1 MRIAVFIFS
10 LLLYFVCGQ
19 LGALT
24 SWESISICLFVYFL
38 LDFLAGLGN
47 RIVILDLSLV
57 IAGLT
62 CLLMPVI
69 FYHTYGASNT
79 LARLWRKYMLIP
91 SDEYFSFAVPSVIAM
106 AIGYRIPVMR
116 LKYSSNPKRYLDN
129 VKEYLADKPKLG
141 LTLIGAGVAS
151 GIVGIFMP
159 AILKEVFFLAA
170 HLTFV
175 GVFYVIYSP
184 SKKKRN
190 VIIFVLALMLGQTIA
205 TGMFGEMVN
214 MLACSVVL
222 ILLGRKISFPLKI
235 GVAVAGIFFLL
246 VLQAVKLDYRERTWN
261 QGTGADPAYFAELV
275 TEKVTSPS
283 VLFDNPNKLF
293 FVAVRANQGWLVA
306 TTIYNVPSRHPF
318 ANGETIWQSVA
329 AAIVPRILW
338 PDKPEAGG
346 KANLKRFWGYDI
358 RGFSMNIGPMGE
370 AYANFG
376 VFGGVIYMFFY
387 GLFFNFML
395 SIILK
400 KAERRPSLVLWIP
413 FLFFYAIGV
422 ETDLLST
429 MGSLVKGLMF
439 TAIAFWIFRTRFN
452 IKL

>member
-1 MRIAVFIFS
+1 MRIVVLIFS
-10 LLLYFVCGQ
+10 ILLYFACDQQGT
-19 LGALT
+19 LS
-24 SWESISICLFVYFL
+24 SWESLSICLFVYFL

-47 RIVILDLSLV
+47 RIVILDLSLI
-57 IAGLT
+57 IASLT
-62 CLLMPVI
+62 CLLLPVI
-69 FYHTYGASNT
+69 FYHTYTVTNP
-79 LARLWRKYMLIP
+79 LAKLWAKYMPIP

-106 AIGYRIPVMR
+106 AIGYRIPVVR

-141 LTLIGAGVAS
+141 LILIGVGVGS
-151 GIVGIFMP
+151 GIVGLVMP
-159 AILKEVFFLAA
+159 AILKEVFFLSS

-184 SKKKRN
+184 RKNKRN
-190 VIIFVLALMLGQTIA
+190 VIIFVLTLMLGQTIA

-222 ILLGRKISFPLKI
+222 ILLGRKISFPLKLGI
-235 GVAVAGIFFLL
+235 AVAGVFFLL
-246 VLQAVKLDYRERTWN
+246 VLQAVKIDYRKRTWHED
-261 QGTGADPAYFAELV
+261 TGADPFYFGQLI
-275 TEKVTSPS
+275 TEKTTDPS
-283 VLFDNPNKLF
+283 ALFDNPNKLF

-306 TTIYNVPSRHPF
+306 RTMYSVPNRFPF
-318 ANGETIWQSVA
+318 ANGETIWESVA
-329 AAIVPRILW
+329 AAIVPRLLW
-338 PDKPEAGG
+338 PDKPESGG
-346 KANLKRFWGYDI
+346 KANLKRFWGYNLS
-358 RGFSMNIGPMGE
+358 GFSMNIGPMGE

-376 VFGGVIYMFFY
+376 AFGGIIYMFFY
-387 GLFFNFML
+387 GLFFNVMM

-422 ETDLLST
+422 ETDLLTT
-429 MGSLVKGLMF
+429 MGSLIKGVMF
-439 TAIAFWIFRTRFN
+439 TAIVFWVFRARFN